1 MVDVWF
7 KQLGFS
13 RNPFSIKPAAFTY
26 ELFGVNSD
34 SLISG
39 IEDGKMLFVE
49 APIGF
54 GKTTLLKSIVHR
66 FGGKNK
72 VVYAHALP
80 SEKLDVKDF
89 LKRASLAN
97 YITGTLAAGMIL
109 VVDEAQN
116 IVAESSAEIME
127 LYKAGNIRAVV
138 FFGTRYS
145 REAFA
150 SELGHLLNGNVIRLA
165 RPTPE
170 QAVSLIRSRIGNL
183 PVLSNNAI
191 LWAYK
196 KAQGSPRQLLQVCE
210 DICRSAVEKGRFS
223 VSEQEFASAP
233 RHEVASREPA
243 KPAKPAKPA
252 RAAAKI
258 AAASQQHAAT
268 AITQITPELVTATSP
283 SSISRTSTASL
294 TLSDVPSPELL
305 NQISFKKPSVS
316 VKRRA
321 AAPKPVVKAANQ
333 ARDAKPKVQAK
344 KPSAPPKA
352 AKSKASKQ
360 ASHSADEPKKSR
372 KQSSK
377 ASKPAEAAEAPPEG
391 SYWGEFMGMQK

>member
-13 RNPFSIKPAAFTY
+13 RNPFSIKPAAFSY

-116 IVAESSAEIME
+116 ITNESSAEIMA
-127 LYKAGNIRAVV
+127 LYKASNIRAVV

-145 REAFA
+145 REGFA
-150 SELGHLLNGNVIRLA
+150 SELGRMLNGNVIRLA

-196 KAQGSPRQLLQVCE
+196 KSQGSPRQLLQVCE

-223 VSEQEFASAP
+223 VSEQEFASTP
-233 RHEVASREPA
+233 RPEVTSREPA
-243 KPAKPAKPA
+243 KPARAKA
-252 RAAAKI
+252 RARI
-258 AAASQQHAAT
+258 AAASQQHAV
-268 AITQITPELVTATSP
+268 TQVMPVHTGAMVSPEISKTS
-283 SSISRTSTASL
+283 SASL
-294 TLSDVPSPELL
+294 TLSEVPSPELL
-305 NQISFKKPSVS
+305 NQLSFKKPSVS
-316 VKRRA
+316 VKRRVT
-321 AAPKPVVKAANQ
+321 PSKPAVKAASP
-333 ARDAKPKVQAK
+333 AKSAKPKASAK
-344 KPSAPPKA
+344 KHRALPKA
-352 AKSKASKQ
+352 AKARASKTV
-360 ASHSADEPKKSR
+360 SHSANLPKAR

-377 ASKPAEAAEAPPEG
+377 PTKPVAEAAPEG